1 MLHNTTTY
9 AELLFVKKDD
19 FKPNFD
25 TTYSR
30 HVYKQHYLLPVGEK
44 ILATD
49 FRLSLHTEP
58 DLLSKAKY
66 LIIDSVLMK
75 QMSKIRR

>member
-1 MLHNTTTY
+1 MTVNVESKKQNQKIFSGQAHY

-30 HVYKQHYLLPVGEK
+30 HV
-44 ILATD
+44 
-49 FRLSLHTEP
+49 
-58 DLLSKAKY
+58 
-66 LIIDSVLMK
+66 
-75 QMSKIRR
+75 

>member
-1 MLHNTTTY
+1 MASNILKNSSFGAAQPILTDGAHY

-30 HVYKQHYLLPVGEK
+30 HV
-44 ILATD
+44 
-49 FRLSLHTEP
+49 
-58 DLLSKAKY
+58 
-66 LIIDSVLMK
+66 
-75 QMSKIRR
+75 